1 MNLKE
6 ELFLIADTL
15 TAGSIEY
22 ALCGGVAVAVHGYP
36 RATRDIDLLL
46 REEDL
51 ERATGVLAGVG
62 YDLAAGV
69 IPFDTG
75 LPTARR
81 VYRVSKVEGGDFLT
95 LVLILVSPFLEDV
108 WADRGRHQVQGKS
121 LDVVSRQGLAK
132 MKRAAG
138 RPQDLADLRALGL
151 EGDGA

>member
-1 MNLKE
+1 MHLKD

-15 TAGSIEY
+15 SAAKVDY

-36 RATRDIDLLL
+36 RATRDIDLLI

-51 ERATGVLAGVG
+51 ERTVPALGAVG
-62 YDLAAGV
+62 YDLAAGL

-81 VYRVSKVEGGDFLT
+81 VYRVSKADGHDLLT
-95 LVLILVSPFLEDV
+95 LDLILVSPFLEDV
-108 WADRGRHQVQGKS
+108 WASRERHEVQGRHVG
-121 LDVVSRQGLAK
+121 VVSREGLAK

-138 RPQDLADLRALGL
+138 RPQDLADLHALGM
-151 EGDGA
+151 EGDRS